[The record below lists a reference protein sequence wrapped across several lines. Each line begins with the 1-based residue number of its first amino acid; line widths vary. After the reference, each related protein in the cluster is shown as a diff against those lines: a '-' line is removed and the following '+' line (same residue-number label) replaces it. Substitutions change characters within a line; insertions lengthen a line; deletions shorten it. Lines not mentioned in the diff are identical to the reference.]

1 MIKLLFYHYFPL
13 LAILCYAYYDVFY
26 SKLML
31 ILGTIFLIP
40 YFAKYCTKGKVH
52 PLIWNFFII
61 VIIGSILNLLTT
73 ENGIGGS
80 IIFLGT
86 YALAIYSLNNLKT
99 IQWIMMGIGL
109 FLLYFLFIQIFI
121 IGIRVDEIF
130 ESVGQSKN
138 YPGCLLVQISC
149 FWGMTKLVNYKS
161 LPFLY
166 PIAAVVF
173 AFFLDGRSS
182 LGIMIVV
189 AIYCLAFR
197 SRRYTISTIA
207 LTFAALFYYR
217 EFLLESLETT
227 RLFNEG
233 YETSRYLLWESYL
246 SNLDLPSLLFGLET
260 KDLPYLK
267 QYNGNPHNSF
277 FNFHYR
283 MGLLGLM
290 ALVVLLIKSIRKLLR
305 TNQKEICVFLLL
317 LWARMFFDTCI
328 ISATDFIV
336 YTMMFYPFCMNIQTK
351 YDRIEEPKN
360 ILLKTVIYLKMQ
372 LIRLL

>member
-1 MIKLLFYHYFPL
+1 MI
-13 LAILCYAYYDVFY
+13 I
-26 SKLML
+26 
-31 ILGTIFLIP
+31 
-40 YFAKYCTKGKVH
+40 
-52 PLIWNFFII
+52 
-61 VIIGSILNLLTT
+61 
-73 ENGIGGS
+73 
-80 IIFLGT
+80 
-86 YALAIYSLNNLKT
+86 
-99 IQWIMMGIGL
+99 
-109 FLLYFLFIQIFI
+109 
-121 IGIRVDEIF
+121 
-130 ESVGQSKN
+130 
-138 YPGCLLVQISC
+138 
-149 FWGMTKLVNYKS
+149 
-161 LPFLY
+161 
-166 PIAAVVF
+166 
-173 AFFLDGRSS
+173 
-182 LGIMIVV
+182 V

-197 SRRYTISTIA
+197 SHRYTISTIA

-217 EFLLESLETT
+217 EFLLESLEAT
-227 RLFNEG
+227 RLLNEG

-267 QYNGNPHNSF
+267 EYSGNPHNSF

-305 TNQKEICVFLLL
+305 TNQKEICVFLIL

-336 YTMMFYPFCMNIQTK
+336 YTMMFYPFCMNIQTE